1 MGDET
6 LDKGKTKDKAIS
18 EDSQDIKKACAEDVE
33 AKRLRLLKRTSF
45 YPKIGKGK
53 KDKKKAKDDD
63 RGDKEGSEEEKKLNE

>member
-18 EDSQDIKKACAEDVE
+18 EDIKKACGCEDVE

-53 KDKKKAKDDD
+53 KAKKKAKDDD
-63 RGDKEGSEEEKKLNE
+63 RGDKEDSQEEKKLNE